1 MSIASQEPP
10 CAECGNPSPDPGP
23 LDRSADYGDLTM
35 LKRITLL
42 LLTATL
48 LLLLTGCNTLHG
60 FGQDMEAVGEGI
72 QDMTDQ

>member
-1 MSIASQEPP
+1 
-10 CAECGNPSPDPGP
+10 
-23 LDRSADYGDLTM
+23 M